1 MIMTI
6 TDQKK
11 EFNNHIDNLVA
22 KCPGGKTKAELFHE
36 FMANEMFNCYV
47 DENYFYDF
55 TLAFEEF
62 LYFTYRMDPANFKYF
77 SIDRFFM

>member
-1 MIMTI
+1 MTI

-11 EFNNHIDNLVA
+11 EFNNHIDNLVS
-22 KCPGGKTKAELFHE
+22 KCPGDKTKAELFHE
-36 FMANEMFNCYV
+36 FIANEMFNCVV

-62 LYFTYRMDPANFKYF
+62 LYFAYRMNPVNFKYF
-77 SIDRFFM
+77 SVDRFFM